1 MRSIL
6 EARGVPRIILMA
18 DPAMIAA
25 AFPFAFGSACHRRRL
40 AHNAMLGC
48 PARFLRRVRP
58 SARGLPGTAYPI
70 RDEEHAMDTDEKLA
84 LIAQTIAHQGGQ
96 ISALTA
102 ALLCVLHIARG
113 TPGVREAIEARLE
126 QNYAGL
132 LARSES
138 QQYVAGFEAMRD
150 NITAALKS

>member
-1 MRSIL
+1 V
-6 EARGVPRIILMA
+6 GPRLL
-18 DPAMIAA
+18 PSKV
-25 AFPFAFGSACHRRRL
+25 GEK
-40 AHNAMLGC
+40 AHAVGE
-48 PARFLRRVRP
+48 R
-58 SARGLPGTAYPI
+58 AYPI
-70 RDEEHAMDTDEKLA
+70 RDEEHVMDTDDKLA

-150 NITAALKS
+150 SITTALKS